1 MNNNLTLKKDF
12 YKYLHNGEYNVADLE
27 GHTYVI
33 EGGEIVSNIHIN
45 ETKHYLIG
53 PVVDRLAEF
62 ESIGMEPDE
71 IRKMIEMRDIDKLAS
86 ISRAKH
92 KLNCAISELND
103 AYEAAIK
110 ACKR

>member
-1 MNNNLTLKKDF
+1 MNNNLTLKKNF
-12 YKYLHNGEYNVADLE
+12 CKYLHNGEYNVADLE

-33 EGGEIVSNIHIN
+33 DSGDFITDIYSN
-45 ETKHYLIG
+45 ETKRYLIG

-71 IRKMIEMRDIDKLAS
+71 IRKMIKMRDIDKLAS
-86 ISRAKH
+86 ISRAKY

-103 AYEAAIK
+103 AYEAVIK
-110 ACKR
+110 AGKR